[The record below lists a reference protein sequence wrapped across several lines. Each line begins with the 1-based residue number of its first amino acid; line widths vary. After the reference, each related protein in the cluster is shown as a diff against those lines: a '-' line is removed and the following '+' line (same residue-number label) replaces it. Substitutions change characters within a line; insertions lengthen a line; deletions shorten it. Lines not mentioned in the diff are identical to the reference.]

1 MSHPTPPLHRA
12 PDVRKRA
19 TSNHAALTPRRRW
32 LATRR
37 AAKLRERHLP
47 ARLALAQ
54 TSPHDSQASA
64 DYVRTLDELWEL
76 ERRLEGAPPRVGEKA
91 SSSVQPGHLVTV
103 EFNAGRLRGLWG
115 RRSVAQYRLVQPT
128 EIPLDAV
135 HISVESPLAQAVL
148 GRTVGARVQ
157 VSAAAGRYFVRIL
170 STVAVLGEQ

>member
-1 MSHPTPPLHRA
+1 MIHPTPPLHGA
-12 PDVRKRA
+12 PDLGKRA

-37 AAKLRERHLP
+37 AAKLREHRLP

-54 TSPHDSQASA
+54 DSPHDSRASA
-64 DYVRTLDELWEL
+64 DYIRTLDELWEL
-76 ERRLEGAPPRVGEKA
+76 ERRLEGAPPPVGETA

-103 EFNAGRLRGLWG
+103 EFNARRLRGLCG
-115 RRSVAQYRLVQPT
+115 RRSVAQYLLVRPA
-128 EIPLDAV
+128 EVALDAA

-157 VSAAAGRYFVRIL
+157 VSAAAGR
-170 STVAVLGEQ
+170 